1 MSQWVYQWASQPQDS
16 WNQEVSTNLL
26 KYDKLLMYQL
36 MDYWGLLPGIILTQS
51 SYQPAASE
59 YVFFH

>member
-1 MSQWVYQWASQPQDS
+1 MSQWVYQSALQPQYS

-36 MDYWGLLPGIILTQS
+36 KDYWGLLPGIILTES
-51 SYQPAASE
+51 SYQPAAYE
-59 YVFFH
+59 FVIFR

>member
-1 MSQWVYQWASQPQDS
+1 MSQLVYQCALQPQDS

-36 MDYWGLLPGIILTQS
+36 KDYWGLLPRIILTQS
-51 SYQPAASE
+51 HYQPAA
-59 YVFFH
+59 